1 MNNIEKPNIV
11 EMLFPVENNIL
22 SIRLNFQLIDGKT
35 QYRLLG
41 VNDFKDLV
49 NSEKVEIDKKYF
61 YKELFIVDDSG

>member
-1 MNNIEKPNIV
+1 MNNIEKPIIV

-61 YKELFIVDDSG
+61 Y